1 MYDPHLDTFIKVADT
16 GSFSKAAEQLFISP
30 TAVVKKINIL
40 ESNLGVRLFTRTY
53 HGVALTAAGMALYN
67 DAKYIINYSNIAVS
81 RAKNAMSE
89 QSNIIRIGKSLN
101 TPCDIL
107 MDIWPDVQQL
117 CPELKLSIIPFEN
130 TTDAVDD
137 MFRNLGYD
145 RDAYIGLIDPTSLAF
160 RKCMGLRMRTEP
172 LKIAVTADHRLYG
185 KKRITFRDLYGEKL
199 MMVQAGRFSCYDKLR
214 QEICSSHP
222 QINIIDCETIR
233 IEDFNRCAND
243 NNPIVI
249 VDEWRNIHPL
259 FHTIP
264 AAWEHGALWGVVC
277 AKNPSPQVSRFLEAV
292 ERVLNLTKDD
302 YY

>member
-160 RKCMGLRMRTEP
+160 RKCMGLRMRTERP
-172 LKIAVTADHRLYG
+172 PTPPAPPPPPPPVREEAHHLPGSVRREADDG
-185 KKRITFRDLYGEKL
+185 
-199 MMVQAGRFSCYDKLR
+199 AGR
-214 QEICSSHP
+214 
-222 QINIIDCETIR
+222 
-233 IEDFNRCAND
+233 
-243 NNPIVI
+243 
-249 VDEWRNIHPL
+249 PL
-259 FHTIP
+259 F
-264 AAWEHGALWGVVC
+264 L
-277 AKNPSPQVSRFLEAV
+277 L
-292 ERVLNLTKDD
+292 
-302 YY
+302 